1 MGAEESVNGGKFNWR
16 GVLPRPFSNAR
27 CLLLIV
33 FLFGSL
39 TAPSASL
46 VISNAAAE
54 FDRANKL
61 YEQGK
66 FPEAAGA
73 YEALAAG
80 GVRNA
85 SLWFNLGNAA
95 YKAGQM
101 GSAIVAYRMAE
112 RLTPRDP
119 ALRAN
124 LQFVRGKVYSD
135 ERTRVPT
142 WKAAVRIATLN
153 EWTALTAMLFW
164 AWCAV
169 LMTGEMTRQRY
180 TKTLLL
186 GFGLLLFSGTAT
198 AIAASDL
205 RTESEAVVVAKEVTA
220 RFGPLDE
227 SQAAFQLRDGAEIIV
242 LDAKGGW
249 LQVRDAEKRTGW
261 MRRDEAVVLPSAFS
275 KRIRSSSP

>member
-1 MGAEESVNGGKFNWR
+1 
-16 GVLPRPFSNAR
+16 
-27 CLLLIV
+27 LLAV

-39 TAPSASL
+39 ATPAASF
-46 VISNAAAE
+46 VVSNTAAE
-54 FDRANKL
+54 FDRANKQ

-80 GVRNA
+80 GVNNA

-95 YKAGQM
+95 YKSGQI
-101 GSAIVAYRMAE
+101 GRAIVAYRMAE
-112 RLTPRDP
+112 RMTPRDP

-135 ERTRVPT
+135 ERTRIPT
-142 WKAAVRIATLN
+142 WKAAIRVATLN
-153 EWTALTAMLFW
+153 EWTTLTAMLFW

-169 LMTGEMTRQRY
+169 LMTREITRRRY
-180 TKTLLL
+180 TKTLLA
-186 GFGLLLFSGTAT
+186 GSGLLLFTGAAT

-205 RTESEAVVVAKEVTA
+205 GAGSEAVVVAKEVTA

-242 LDAKGGW
+242 CDAKGGW
-249 LQVRDAEKRTGW
+249 LQVRDAEKRMGW
-261 MRRDEAVVLPSAFS
+261 MRRDEAVVLPSIFS
-275 KRIRSSSP
+275 TRAATPRP

>member
-1 MGAEESVNGGKFNWR
+1 
-16 GVLPRPFSNAR
+16 
-27 CLLLIV
+27 
-33 FLFGSL
+33 
-39 TAPSASL
+39 
-46 VISNAAAE
+46 
-54 FDRANKL
+54 
-61 YEQGK
+61 
-66 FPEAAGA
+66 
-73 YEALAAG
+73 
-80 GVRNA
+80 
-85 SLWFNLGNAA
+85 
-95 YKAGQM
+95 
-101 GSAIVAYRMAE
+101 MAE

-153 EWTALTAMLFW
+153 EWTTLTAMFFW

-169 LMTGEMTRQRY
+169 LMTGEMTRRRY
-180 TKTLLL
+180 TKTLLAGL
-186 GFGLLLFSGTAT
+186 CLLLFSGTAT
-198 AIAASDL
+198 AIAAFDL
-205 RTESEAVVVAKEVTA
+205 RTENEAVVVAKEVTA

-275 KRIRSSSP
+275 TRSSSPQLHRAA

>member
-1 MGAEESVNGGKFNWR
+1 MGAEESVNGGKFNLR
-16 GVLPRPFSNAR
+16 GVLPRLPGKAS
-27 CLLLIV
+27 CLFLTL
-33 FLFGSL
+33 FLFGFL
-39 TAPSASL
+39 ETPAANL
-46 VISNAAAE
+46 VESNAVAE

-80 GVRNA
+80 GGNNA

-95 YKAGQM
+95 YKSGQT
-101 GSAIVAYRMAE
+101 GRAIVAYRMAE

-169 LMTGEMTRQRY
+169 LMTGEMTRRRY
-180 TKTLLL
+180 TKSLLAGL
-186 GFGLLLFSGTAT
+186 GLLLFSGTAG

-205 RTESEAVVVAKEVTA
+205 WNENEAVVVAREVTA

-227 SQAAFQLRDGAEIIV
+227 SQAAFQLRDGAEVIL
-242 LDAKGGW
+242 LDAKGSW

-275 KRIRSSSP
+275 KRTSSP

>member
-1 MGAEESVNGGKFNWR
+1 MGAEESVNGGKFNLR
-16 GVLPRPFSNAR
+16 GVPPRLLSKAS
-27 CLLLIV
+27 CLWFTV

-39 TAPSASL
+39 ATSAASL
-46 VISNAAAE
+46 VVSNAAAE

-73 YEALAAG
+73 YEALASS
-80 GVRNA
+80 GVLNS

-95 YKAGQM
+95 YKSGQI
-101 GSAIVAYRMAE
+101 GRAIVAYRMAE

-124 LQFVRGKVYSD
+124 LQFVRSKVYSD

-142 WKAAVRIATLN
+142 WKAAIRIATLN
-153 EWTALTAMLFW
+153 EWTTLTAMLFW

-169 LMTGEMTRQRY
+169 LMTGEMTRRRY
-180 TKTLLL
+180 TKTLLA
-186 GFGLLLFSGTAT
+186 GWALLVFSGVAT

-227 SQAAFQLRDGAEIIV
+227 SQSAFQLRDGAEVMV
-242 LDAKGGW
+242 LGAKGGW

-275 KRIRSSSP
+275 TRATSP